1 MERRRTTK
9 MSKHGC
15 TTCGKE
21 FASNATL
28 KRHLEKKIP
37 CKAPTQLLQA
47 TVQKALEEA
56 GVSYKEEPLKEFRE
70 VSEKFHTSMSKE
82 IRLEQ
87 GIFFTPKKARDLL
100 FQKLSSFGITP
111 KVILEPS
118 FGSGEFLLDAKRLYP
133 DAKLLG
139 VEKNEELFKSVSL
152 PGAELTCCDFLDW
165 KGKSD
170 LILGNPPYFVLESK
184 SCKKGFDEAMTGRPN
199 IYVMFLYKCLTE
211 HLEDNG
217 ILAFILPTSLYNSSY
232 YQPMRNYIQ
241 KNTTILYVETLNKPG
256 FYETGQE
263 TMLLILQKK
272 KENDNYI
279 FRMNGK
285 VYISPFYKELNDLV
299 KDSTNLQALNLHVKT
314 GNVVWNQ
321 VKGNLSEEGTLL
333 LYSRNIQSGEIKLNN
348 LLGKEKKQCVKGIE
362 KPTIS
367 GPVILVERGYGNSFR
382 LNSAYTELKNFYAE
396 NHVNVI
402 LPVKEDAIENLK
414 RVQKSFEDERTKEF
428 IRLFVGNGAMS
439 ATELETIL
447 PIY

>member
-1 MERRRTTK
+1 
-9 MSKHGC
+9 MSSPSC
-15 TTCGKE
+15 EICGKE
-21 FASNATL
+21 FASNATR
-28 KRHLEKKIP
+28 KRHLKKKIP

-47 TVQKALEEA
+47 TVQKTLEKAGLSYLEE
-56 GVSYKEEPLKEFRE
+56 PTTEFRE
-70 VSEKFHTSMSKE
+70 SSQLFHSSVSKE

-87 GIFFTPKKARDLL
+87 GIFFTPKKVRNLL
-100 FQKLSSFGITP
+100 FSKLTEFGVSP

-133 DAKLLG
+133 EAKLLG
-139 VEKNEELFKSVSL
+139 VEKNEDLFKTVSI
-152 PGAELTCCDFLDW
+152 PGAELSCCDFLDW
-165 KGKSD
+165 KGKAD
-170 LILGNPPYFVLESK
+170 VILGNPPYFVFEAK
-184 SCKKGFDEAMTGRPN
+184 SGVKGYEEAMTGRPN

-211 HLEDNG
+211 HLEEDG
-217 ILAFILPTSLYNSSY
+217 ILAFVLPTSLYNSSY
-232 YQPMRNYIQ
+232 YQPMRNFIQ
-241 KNTTILYVETLNKPG
+241 KNTTILYVETLNKAG

-263 TMLLILQKK
+263 TMLLVLKNK

-279 FRMNGK
+279 VQLNNK
-285 VYISPFYKELNDLV
+285 TYISPFYKELNELV
-299 KDSTNLQALNLHVKT
+299 KDTTTLQALNLHVKT

-333 LYSRNIQSGEIKLNN
+333 LYSRNIQNGEIKLNN

-382 LNSAYTELKNFYAE
+382 LNSAYTELQNFYAE
-396 NHVNVI
+396 NHVNVV
-402 LPVKEDAIENLK
+402 LPVKEGAVENLK

-428 IRLFVGNGAMS
+428 IRLFVGNGALS